1 MGLPDMKKIRL
12 AGLAVMLAFGIAVAD
27 DVEKEMHFKIVVA
40 GDGEAQEIDWTSND
54 AGFSLDD
61 LEVGESRTLENSDG
75 EPLTVT
81 RTEDGFAF
89 DVNGETVTVPH
100 MGEHAP
106 HTAFI
111 DADGAVEDVNVEVM
125 HLPGNAVNVEVI
137 GGAGMMRAHHGDGIT
152 IISADP
158 LDESVRE
165 SIRSVLISAGKD
177 DEVTFIDGSGHGEG
191 PHVKVIKKRVEVTQ

>member
-1 MGLPDMKKIRL
+1 MNKIRL
-12 AGLAVMLAFGIAVAD
+12 AGFAVLLAFGIAVAN

-54 AGFSLDD
+54 AGFNLDD
-61 LEVGESRTLENSDG
+61 LEVGESRMLQNSDG

-100 MGEHAP
+100 MGKHAP
-106 HTAFI
+106 HMAFI
-111 DADGAVEDVNVEVM
+111 DADGEVEDVNVEVM
-125 HLPGNAVNVEVI
+125 HLPGDAVNVEVI

-152 IISADP
+152 IISAEP
-158 LDESVRE
+158 LDDLVKE

-177 DEVTFIDGSGHGEG
+177 DDVTFIDGSGDGDG
-191 PHVKVIKKRVEVTQ
+191 PHVKVIKKRIEVTQ

>member
-1 MGLPDMKKIRL
+1 MGLADMKMIRL
-12 AGLAVMLAFGIAVAD
+12 AGLAVLLAFGVAAAD
-27 DVEKEMHFKIVVA
+27 DVEKEMHFRIVVA
-40 GDGEAQEIDWTSND
+40 GDGEAQEIDWTSSD
-54 AGFSLDD
+54 TGFNLDD

-75 EPLTVT
+75 EPMTVT

-100 MGEHAP
+100 MAEHAP
-106 HTAFI
+106 HMAFI

-125 HLPGNAVNVEVI
+125 HLAGDAVNVEVI

-152 IISADP
+152 IISAEP
-158 LDESVRE
+158 LDDSVKE